1 MDVKESVFKK
11 EKEDTPEY
19 ENRNERKSLK
29 QLKTDMLNILLEK
42 ESLLNNVSRET
53 EEKIFN
59 VMTLEAVKTLK
70 MMLKFGIFEIE
81 EDELP
86 TEDVK
91 LNLNATSII

>member
-1 MDVKESVFKK
+1 
-11 EKEDTPEY
+11 
-19 ENRNERKSLK
+19 
-29 QLKTDMLNILLEK
+29 MLNILLEK

-70 MMLKFGIFEIE
+70 MMLKFGIFEV
-81 EDELP
+81 EDDDLP
-86 TEDVK
+86 GEDLK